1 MSRWTPITY
10 VIVNIGEDATRLYEV
25 TVSIFVI
32 KAEMKGQHIFQ
43 MSTQHL
49 VQYVVVR
56 TDLLTVLAWPVGA
69 VIAQACHA
77 TAAVT
82 HLFQNDENTVKYLA
96 NLDNMHKVV
105 LGIDGEPKLRT
116 LAEKL
121 KEGSV
126 DHKLW
131 IEQPEDIPTCLVTKP
146 YPKEEI
152 QKFFKKLKLFKA
164 EPSSVIDVGKSN

>member
-1 MSRWTPITY
+1 MS
-10 VIVNIGEDATRLYEV
+10 G
-25 TVSIFVI
+25 TVSV
-32 KAEMKGQHIFQ
+32 
-43 MSTQHL
+43 L

-56 TDLLTVLAWPVGA
+56 TDLLTSLGWPVGA

-82 HLFQNDENTVKYLA
+82 HLFHQDDNMQIYLK

-105 LGIDGEPKLRT
+105 LGIDSETKLRN
-116 LAEKL
+116 LSSKL
-121 KEGSV
+121 EEASV

-146 YPKEEI
+146 YLKEEV
-152 QKFFKKLKLFKA
+152 QKHFKKLKLFKA
-164 EPSSVIDVGKSN
+164 MMPPDTQAASGSSEQR